1 MKSKGE
7 EDEMDEL
14 GDLLDEEDVEQLLN
28 DYYNQR
34 DMIGDR
40 RGEIKI
46 SDSRKIF
53 LEEFEDQKF
62 LNSFLDSEVEITGDI
77 GHELHDPFSFPK

>member
-28 DYYNQR
+28 DFYN
-34 DMIGDR
+34 
-40 RGEIKI
+40 
-46 SDSRKIF
+46 
-53 LEEFEDQKF
+53 
-62 LNSFLDSEVEITGDI
+62 
-77 GHELHDPFSFPK
+77 